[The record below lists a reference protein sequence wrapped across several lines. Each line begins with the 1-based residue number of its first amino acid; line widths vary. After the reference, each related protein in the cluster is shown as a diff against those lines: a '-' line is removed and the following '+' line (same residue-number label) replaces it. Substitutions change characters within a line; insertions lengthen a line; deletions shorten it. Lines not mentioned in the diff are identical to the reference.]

1 LIGQLA
7 DVLYVAV
14 LPHARSRDAET
25 LRRRIET
32 ELGPRSPL
40 SLSVVE
46 IKERKDLA
54 GVLAGLAGRGEP
66 E

>member
-1 LIGQLA
+1 MALG
-7 DVLYVAV
+7 
-14 LPHARSRDAET
+14 RSPPRLKRRRDAD
-25 LRRRIET
+25 
-32 ELGPRSPL
+32 GPRSPL

>member
-1 LIGQLA
+1 
-7 DVLYVAV
+7 
-14 LPHARSRDAET
+14 

>member
-1 LIGQLA
+1 MCCISRCCRTR
-7 DVLYVAV
+7 
-14 LPHARSRDAET
+14 RSRDAET

-54 GVLAGLAGRGEP
+54 GVLAGLAGRGGP